1 MSSTVRASVL
11 HGEKD
16 LRVESRE
23 LPAPGPAEIQL
34 AVKATG
40 LCGSDLHYFLHNRVG
55 DIVVKEPMSLGHESA
70 GIVTA
75 VGADVQGDGPR
86 QFQVGDHV
94 AVEVGVPCE
103 ACDLCTAGRYNVC
116 PDMRFRSSARTTPH
130 VQGTL
135 QERINHPAKW
145 CYKLPAHVPLEY
157 GALAEP
163 LSVAMH
169 AQARAGVTGG
179 TVLIL
184 GAGTVGLLCAAVSR
198 ASGATSIVMA
208 DILEDRI
215 AFARQNGFADA
226 GIVVPRTNPNSLD
239 EKLASA
245 KSLARTLTAAQA
257 NGHANDEFH
266 VVYECTGVESCV
278 QTAIYAT
285 RPGGKVL
292 TIGMGNP
299 VQTVPIGTASKR
311 EVDLIGVNR
320 YANTY
325 PEVLR
330 MLSEKSG
337 KGVVPDIGKLVT
349 QRFKGL
355 DEVPNAFATASK
367 VKDDQGNLVIKVMV
381 EL

>member
-1 MSSTVRASVL
+1 MSTSVRASVL

-23 LPAPGPAEIQL
+23 LPPPGPNEIQL

-40 LCGSDLHYFLHNRVG
+40 LCGSDLHYFLHNHVG
-55 DIVVKEPMSLGHESA
+55 DIIVKEPMSLGHESA
-70 GIVTA
+70 GVVTA
-75 VGADVQGDGPR
+75 VGSQVQDK
-86 QFQVGDHV
+86 FQVGDHV

-103 ACDLCTAGRYNVC
+103 ACELCDAGRYNIC
-116 PDMRFRSSARTTPH
+116 QGMRFRSSARTIPH

-145 CYKLPAHVPLEY
+145 CYKLPANVPLEY

-163 LSVAMH
+163 LSVAVH

-184 GAGTVGLLCAAVSR
+184 GAGAVGLLCAAVSR
-198 ASGATSIVMA
+198 VSGAKSVVIA

-215 AFARQNGFADA
+215 NFALDNGFADA
-226 GIVVPRTNPNSLD
+226 GIVVPRTKANNL
-239 EKLASA
+239 EEALVNAKTLAA
-245 KSLARTLTAAQA
+245 TLTAAQA
-257 NGHANDEFH
+257 NGHANEEFH
-266 VVYECTGVESCV
+266 VTYECTGVESCV

-330 MLSEKSG
+330 ILTDENN
-337 KGVVPDIGKLVT
+337 KGSMPDIGKLVT

-367 VKDDQGNLVIKVMV
+367 VKDDKGNLVIKVMV